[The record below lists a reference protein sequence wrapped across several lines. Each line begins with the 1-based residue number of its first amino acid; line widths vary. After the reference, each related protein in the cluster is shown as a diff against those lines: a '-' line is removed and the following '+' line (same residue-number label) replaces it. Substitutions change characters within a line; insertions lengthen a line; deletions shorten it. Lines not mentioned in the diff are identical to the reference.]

1 MFIAVLVIPL
11 EAASELGLSPA
22 ETSTWIM
29 VLYGL
34 SSLIA
39 IFLILR
45 YRQPLVM
52 TGNVF
57 ILLFVLLLGGE
68 LSFSELVAA
77 TVAAG
82 AIVFVLTVLGLT
94 DRLASFLPAPI
105 VYGLLAGAVLTLITD
120 MFTLLG
126 NETLLVGST
135 VTAYFLSRAFLGPR
149 FPAIITALA
158 VGVVVAVA
166 SSTTGPV
173 PTPVWLGL
181 TFTSPSPTWQAF
193 LTATPVLVVFITLQ
207 ANAPSIVFLRSQG
220 YKPPERTVSFISGVA
235 TMTGSF
241 FGPMGMSLSLPSTAL
256 VAGPDAGTIDRRHI
270 AALIAAGSGVAI
282 ALFAGFASEL
292 IGFIP
297 EALLDS
303 VVGLA
308 VLGIMGQA
316 LQEITEGPLML
327 GPLVAFVVSVSDIR
341 LLNLGR
347 FFWAIVLG
355 LAVSLL
361 LERDAWQTLRRKSK
375 EQP

>member
-1 MFIAVLVIPL
+1 MFIAVLAIPL

-82 AIVFVLTVLGLT
+82 AIVFFLALLGLT

-126 NETLLVGST
+126 DETLLVGST
-135 VTAYFLSRAFLGPR
+135 IAAYFLSRAFLGPR
-149 FPAIITALA
+149 VPAIITALV
-158 VGVVVAVA
+158 VGVVVAVTTSA
-166 SSTTGPV
+166 TGPV
-173 PTPVWLGL
+173 PTPAWLGL
-181 TFTSPSPTWQAF
+181 TFTSPNPTLQAF

-220 YKPPERTVSFISGVA
+220 YEPPERTVSFISGVA

-270 AALIAAGSGVAI
+270 AALVAAGSGVAI

-308 VLGIMGQA
+308 VLAIMGQA
-316 LQEITEGPLML
+316 LQEITKGPLML
-327 GPLVAFVVSVSDIR
+327 GPLVAFVVSVSNIQ
-341 LLNLGR
+341 LLSLGR
-347 FFWAIVLG
+347 FFWALVFG

-361 LERDAWQTLRRKSK
+361 LERDAWKTLRQRSSEKR
-375 EQP
+375 